1 MASPSD
7 YSDSDLK
14 QIIENYREQVEVV
27 NIVEKKIRELQSK
40 KKTKKEEEQLNELK
54 TQLPNDIED
63 LKTWKQDAEEAQKI
77 LMKRQE
83 KPAKPSPLIN
93 RDRKLYISLVRRW
106 LGKALSAEEL
116 KTVESLLN
124 ACTSKEKMKRI
135 YNSYRDIALAKVPS
149 TQAMTAEELDQRE
162 NPLSDVVP
170 VIQAFAR
177 SKLSQNISHSKQ
189 PLVQP
194 KPPKRVSRPPEE
206 PISTQTQTSQTQTLV
221 PLNAFKFIEKGE
233 NRFLEPMT
241 PEKAEELAMKKKSI
255 KSVTILNGNRFKR
268 KPYIIYS
275 RAH

>member
-1 MASPSD
+1 
-7 YSDSDLK
+7 
-14 QIIENYREQVEVV
+14 
-27 NIVEKKIRELQSK
+27 
-40 KKTKKEEEQLNELK
+40 
-54 TQLPNDIED
+54 
-63 LKTWKQDAEEAQKI
+63 
-77 LMKRQE
+77 MKRQSKE

-206 PISTQTQTSQTQTLV
+206 PISTLTQTSQTQTLV